1 MRAWIIAA
9 GIMVASGGAFAQT
22 PAQDKLKAIQAD
34 PAALKQAIEAGQKAS
49 FFCVNCHGD
58 SGISKIPEVPN
69 LAGQNPAYLLEQI
82 RKFGAGERKD
92 QFMQGL
98 IKVLKDDERVQIALF
113 FGSQAVPPSKADSAQ
128 VPRGKELFTKLCVR
142 CHGEAARGDA
152 TIPRLAGQQIPYVV
166 TSVTRYR
173 DGTGIRNN
181 QLMSIATSS
190 LKNEEIKAIANYL
203 TQLP

>member
-113 FGSQAVPPSKADSAQ
+113 FGSQAVPPSKADPAQ
-128 VPRGKELFTKLCVR
+128 VARGKELFTKLCVR

>member
-34 PAALKQAIEAGQKAS
+34 PAALKHAIEAGQKAS
-49 FFCVNCHGD
+49 FFCVN
-58 SGISKIPEVPN
+58 
-69 LAGQNPAYLLEQI
+69 
-82 RKFGAGERKD
+82 
-92 QFMQGL
+92 
-98 IKVLKDDERVQIALF
+98 
-113 FGSQAVPPSKADSAQ
+113 
-128 VPRGKELFTKLCVR
+128 